1 MRTAKKAMKRIP
13 ASSSKSASLA
23 DSAVNT
29 AAKIAETFS
38 KSAKLDS
45 ADGKINIH
53 IHVGDIILIGF
64 DEAIDA
70 EEWGMRENNTEII
83 GEGGVASKAKASST
97 ANADPG
103 DNKKTARSV
112 SFQKGDLK
120 LNATEHAEPLNTKTS
135 SKGGV
140 RRKKPKAVTRKA

>member
-1 MRTAKKAMKRIP
+1 MRTAKKAVKSIP
-13 ASSSKSASLA
+13 ASSNQRASLT
-23 DSAVNT
+23 DSAVNA

-38 KSAKLDS
+38 KSARLDT

-83 GEGGVASKAKASST
+83 GETGIASKGKASST
-97 ANADPG
+97 ANAEPA
-103 DNKKTARSV
+103 DNIKTARSV

-120 LNATEHAEPLNTKTS
+120 LNATGHAEPLHTKAPR
-135 SKGGV
+135 KGGV
-140 RRKKPKAVTRKA
+140 RRKKAKPVNRKA

>member
-13 ASSSKSASLA
+13 ASSSKSASLT

-70 EEWGMRENNTEII
+70 EEWGMRENNTEIV
-83 GEGGVASKAKASST
+83 GKSGVASKGKASPT
-97 ANADPG
+97 ANADPV

-112 SFQKGDLK
+112 SFQKGNLK
-120 LNATEHAEPLNTKTS
+120 LNATEHAEPLNTKAS

-140 RRKKPKAVTRKA
+140 KRKKPKAVTRKA

>member
-1 MRTAKKAMKRIP
+1 MRTTKKVMKRIP
-13 ASSSKSASLA
+13 ASSSNSANLT

-45 ADGKINIH
+45 TDGKINIH

-83 GEGGVASKAKASST
+83 GNHGVASKGKTSST
-97 ANADPG
+97 ANAEPADH
-103 DNKKTARSV
+103 KKTARSV

-120 LNATEHAEPLNTKTS
+120 LNATEHAEPLQTKS
-135 SKGGV
+135 PSKGSV
-140 RRKKPKAVTRKA
+140 RRKKAKPVTRKA

>member
-1 MRTAKKAMKRIP
+1 MRTTKKAMKRIP
-13 ASSSKSASLA
+13 ASSSKTASLT

-83 GEGGVASKAKASST
+83 GKNGATSKGKSSTTAKAEP
-97 ANADPG
+97 ADH
-103 DNKKTARSV
+103 KKTARSV

-120 LNATEHAEPLNTKTS
+120 LNATEHAEPILNKAP

-140 RRKKPKAVTRKA
+140 GRKKTKPVTR